1 MPSFS
6 KKFSEA
12 IQKKKHYGRVG
23 SESPFNSRNQLN
35 EEDLKENDEIHH
47 VSDEEELVSSS
58 TRPVNT
64 NNHRALETQYSP
76 AVDGLGIR
84 MYASRNAEMDIEG
97 ARMIDDA
104 STLIVESPNDLGRG
118 FITKESFLHT
128 SISSSRQV
136 HSAYNMK
143 SAGQSSFKQENHK
156 SLSSNQLT
164 KSNSVNNISQSS
176 SITSLAGILPTGY
189 TIKKKQSFRLFPS
202 ITLGRSEEND
212 LENSGSVFFDLEKP
226 KKSDEKDKKKLKKK
240 IFVCMYRSSILLISF
255 FLLSIF
261 VFFTVSAV
269 NSADD
274 DGYYTNGSPTT
285 LLWIS
290 GLAMLLTL
298 CMIFELVA
306 NVAMVNVFRNCLKL
320 RKPSDIFHYDSYF
333 ATLVYR
339 CAVFLLFFSLCSINW
354 ICYSLFFENRDHL
367 AGWVSLY
374 LMIPL
379 FGFLIISYKQYS
391 TLRSDIVDFEHHEEH
406 LFTGR
411 NVLCCLS
418 GFILKF
424 IAFISFVSIG
434 TIMILFTIQSIAL
447 IDDMMPEPGKKWAI
461 TLNHHTYKVHMYCEG
476 NEKTSNVVLI
486 DADIG
491 IASPYEYMKK
501 LVSTLAL
508 SGLRACVIERAGYG
522 FSDTGPLPR
531 DINNTVIEVV
541 NAVYESRMRVP
552 FLYIAHSAASF
563 TARKLAAEHPELLS
577 GMLLLHPAHEDLE
590 KVMLRQVKNL
600 TDAEILKRKRDRDYI
615 DDTIRY
621 LTPIALPRLFKY
633 FHVEFL
639 LEYEDPYELYYMN
652 GWKNYF
658 FSLLN
663 ITEQNSINRRII
675 FQNKYAGC
683 VWSELNHFLT
693 DSADVVR
700 NMRPSNGT
708 TTIPVVI
715 LTAGNLL
722 YGDCVSNHYQEDSL
736 MCVHFH
742 KWREGRQQALLKL
755 HEDLAQL
762 YKAEWYIIETSYDIP
777 IDSPEIVTNY
787 AKRLLR
793 MS

>member
-1 MPSFS
+1 
-6 KKFSEA
+6 
-12 IQKKKHYGRVG
+12 
-23 SESPFNSRNQLN
+23 
-35 EEDLKENDEIHH
+35 
-47 VSDEEELVSSS
+47 
-58 TRPVNT
+58 
-64 NNHRALETQYSP
+64 
-76 AVDGLGIR
+76 
-84 MYASRNAEMDIEG
+84 
-97 ARMIDDA
+97 MILF
-104 STLIVESPNDLGRG
+104 TC
-118 FITKESFLHT
+118 
-128 SISSSRQV
+128 IS
-136 HSAYNMK
+136 
-143 SAGQSSFKQENHK
+143 
-156 SLSSNQLT
+156 
-164 KSNSVNNISQSS
+164 
-176 SITSLAGILPTGY
+176 
-189 TIKKKQSFRLFPS
+189 
-202 ITLGRSEEND
+202 
-212 LENSGSVFFDLEKP
+212 SVFFDLEKP
-226 KKSDEKDKKKLKKK
+226 KKSDEKEKKKLKKR
-240 IFVCMYRSSILLISF
+240 IFLSMYRCSILLISF

-269 NSADD
+269 NSAKD

-290 GLAMLLTL
+290 GLSMLLTL
-298 CMIFELVA
+298 CIIFELAA
-306 NVAMVNVFRNCLKL
+306 NFAVVNVFRNCFKL
-320 RKPSDIFHYDSYF
+320 RKPSDVIHYDSYF
-333 ATLVYR
+333 AIFVYR
-339 CAVFLLFFSLCSINW
+339 CAVFLLFFSLGAINW
-354 ICYSLFFENRDHL
+354 ICYALFIESRDHL

-374 LMIPL
+374 MMVPL
-379 FGFLIISYKQYS
+379 FGFLIIAYNQYS
-391 TLRSDIVDFEHHEEH
+391 TLKVEMIDFEHEEH
-406 LFTGR
+406 FFTGR

-424 IAFISFVSIG
+424 ITFISFISIG

-447 IDDMMPEPGKKWAI
+447 IDDMVQAPGKKWSI

-476 NEKTSNVVLI
+476 NEKSSNVALI

-501 LVSTLAL
+501 LVTTLA
-508 SGLRACVIERAGYG
+508 SNGVRACVIERGGYG

-531 DINNTVIEVV
+531 DVNNTVIEVV

-563 TARKLAAEHPELLS
+563 TARKLAAEYPELLS
-577 GMLLLHPAHEDLE
+577 GMLLLHPAHEDIE
-590 KVMLRQVKNL
+590 SVMLRQVKNL
-600 TDAEILKRKRDRDYI
+600 TESEILKRKRDRDYI

-658 FSLLN
+658 YSLLN

-700 NMRPSNGT
+700 NMRPKNGT
-708 TTIPVVI
+708 TTIPVGI

-722 YGDCVSNHYQEDSL
+722 YGDCTSNHYQEDSL
-736 MCVHFH
+736 MCEHFH
-742 KWREGRQQALLKL
+742 KWKEGRQKALLML
-755 HEDLAQL
+755 HQDLAKL
-762 YKAEWYIIETSYDIP
+762 YKAEWHIIESSYDIP
-777 IDSPEIVTNY
+777 IDSPEIVTSH

-793 MS
+793 MP